1 MATIVRTESGKWKA
15 VIRMK
20 GWPTATMTMRVK
32 RDVED
37 WARKT
42 EDEMV
47 RGVYIQRAPAERT
60 MVREALD
67 RYLKEVT
74 PTKAPSSQRG
84 EKRRIPFLAQYFGSY
99 SLAAVT
105 PELVSKYRDQRLA
118 GAINP
123 RGSRDGERS
132 ASTVRN
138 ELAILS
144 NLFSVAI
151 REWRMGL
158 VYNPCT
164 IIRKPKAAPSRFR
177 RLKADEETRLLR
189 EVDAHSNP
197 MLGWV
202 VRIALETGMRS
213 SEITSLRHS
222 QVNLPKRV
230 VILHRTKNDDP
241 REVPLSNLAL
251 STLRDA
257 IQHPARPTDTDLVFF
272 GEPSRKN
279 GKRSPYVFE
288 KMWAQA
294 KERAGVEDFR
304 FHDLRHEAGSR
315 LAEGGM
321 DARKIAAI
329 LGHKDIKMAMVYV
342 NLYGRDLVDEVN
354 VALQRRKARGLGA

>member
-20 GWPTATMTMRVK
+20 GWPTATMTMRTK

-42 EDEMV
+42 EDDMV
-47 RGVYIQRAPAERT
+47 RGVFIQRAPAERT
-60 MVREALD
+60 TVKDALG
-67 RYLKEVT
+67 RYLKEIT
-74 PTKAPSSQRG
+74 PTKALTSQRG
-84 EKRRIPFLAQYFGSY
+84 EKRRIPFLIKYFGSY

-105 PELVSKYRDQRLA
+105 PELVSKYRDERLA
-118 GAINP
+118 GSINP
-123 RGSRDGERS
+123 RGSRDGARS

-151 REWRMGL
+151 KEWRMGL

-164 IIRKPKAAPSRFR
+164 IIRKPKPAPSRFR
-177 RLKADEETRLLR
+177 RLKADEEQRLF
-189 EVDAHSNP
+189 EAIDAHSNP
-197 MLGWV
+197 MLSWV
-202 VRIALETGMRS
+202 ARIALETGMRS
-213 SEITSLRHS
+213 SEITSLRRS
-222 QVNLPKRV
+222 QVNLAKRV
-230 VILHRTKNDDP
+230 VILHETKNDEP
-241 REVPLSNLAL
+241 REVPLSDVAL
-251 STLRDA
+251 TVLRDA
-257 IQHPARPTDTDLVFF
+257 LSHPVRPIDTDLIFF
-272 GEPSRKN
+272 GEPGRKDK
-279 GKRSPYVFE
+279 KRKPYVFE
-288 KMWAQA
+288 KMWGQA
-294 KERAGVEDFR
+294 KQRAGISDFR

-329 LGHKDIKMAMVYV
+329 LGHKDLKMAMVYV

-354 VALQRRKARGLGA
+354 VALARRRERGLG